1 MVQRSRVTDRSQ
13 SVVLKILSSM
23 STVPASKFRRVCVCV
38 CVYSK
43 ARGLIGKVVEDAGGS
58 LTNVTMATGLV
69 SRTSIYQNISYL
81 YIYHSLS
88 PSLPQEWNG
97 WDDGNG

>member
-1 MVQRSRVTDRSQ
+1 MC
-13 SVVLKILSSM
+13 
-23 STVPASKFRRVCVCV
+23 VCVCV
-38 CVYSK
+38 CSK

-69 SRTSIYQNISYL
+69 SRASIYQNISLSLYL

>member
-1 MVQRSRVTDRSQ
+1 M
-13 SVVLKILSSM
+13 
-23 STVPASKFRRVCVCV
+23 CVCV
-38 CVYSK
+38 CSK

-69 SRTSIYQNISYL
+69 SRTSIYQNISL
-81 YIYHSLS
+81 SLHISLPLSLS